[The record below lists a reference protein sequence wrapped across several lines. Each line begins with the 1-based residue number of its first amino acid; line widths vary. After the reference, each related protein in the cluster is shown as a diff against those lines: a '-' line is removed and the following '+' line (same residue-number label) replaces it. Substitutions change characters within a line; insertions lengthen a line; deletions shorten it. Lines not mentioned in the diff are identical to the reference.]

1 MVQVPISS
9 DHIILA
15 ELHTGMLVLAG
26 LCILAIALVKLVPGL
41 KKISP
46 KALALL
52 DPTSY
57 VAATAGTIMLVIG
70 GSVGIFIGSLTSLLT
85 IPAAENKVMFAIF
98 ALNLWLVVVVI
109 RTKFGSGIWNA
120 RGLSAM
126 YTLATLAGLGF
137 LTITGC
143 ESAHLTGTI
152 SPFDPLWQL
161 LGLDLSRSLVVF
173 PVLVSYIIIGA
184 MVSITVAT
192 LVLLRWRKR

>member
-41 KKISP
+41 RKMGP
-46 KALALL
+46 KALAFL

-57 VAATAGTIMLVIG
+57 VAAMAGTIMLVAG
-70 GSVGIFIGSLTSLLT
+70 GSVGLVIGSLRSLLT
-85 IPAAENKVMFAIF
+85 IPAAENKVMFAVF
-98 ALNLWLVVVVI
+98 AFNLWLVVVVM
-109 RTKFGSGIWNA
+109 RTRFGSSLWNQ
-120 RGLSAM
+120 RGLSTM
-126 YTLATLAGLGF
+126 YTIATVAGLGF

-152 SPFDPLWQL
+152 SPFDPLWEL
-161 LGLDLSRSLVVF
+161 LGLDLSKSLVIF
-173 PVLVSYIIIGA
+173 PVLVSYVIIGS
-184 MVSITVAT
+184 MVAITAAVF
-192 LVLLRWRKR
+192 VLLRWKKR

>member
-1 MVQVPISS
+1 MVKVPISS

-26 LCILAIALVKLVPGL
+26 LCILAIALVTFVPGL
-41 KKISP
+41 KKIGP
-46 KALALL
+46 RALALL

-57 VAATAGTIMLVIG
+57 VAATAGTIMFVIG
-70 GSVGIFIGSLTSLLT
+70 GSVGLLIGPLGPLLT

-98 ALNLWLVVVVI
+98 ALNLWLVVVVM
-109 RTKFGSGIWNA
+109 RAKFGSRIWNT

-126 YTLATLAGLGF
+126 YTLVTIAGMGF

-143 ESAHLTGTI
+143 ESAHITGTV
-152 SPFDPLWQL
+152 SPFDPLWEL
-161 LGLDLSRSLVVF
+161 LGLDLSRTLVVF

-184 MVSITVAT
+184 MVAITVAAV
-192 LVLLRWRKR
+192 LLLRWRKR

>member
-1 MVQVPISS
+1 MVKVPISS

-26 LCILAIALVKLVPGL
+26 LCILAIALVKFVPRL
-41 KKISP
+41 NKISP

-57 VAATAGTIMLVIG
+57 VAATVGTIMLVIG
-70 GSVGIFIGSLTSLLT
+70 GSVGLLIGPLTPLLT

-109 RTKFGSGIWNA
+109 RTRFGSGIWNT
-120 RGLSAM
+120 RGLSAV
-126 YTLATLAGLGF
+126 YTLATIAGLGF

-143 ESAHLTGTI
+143 ESAHLTGTV
-152 SPFDPLWQL
+152 SPFDPLWEL
-161 LGLDLSRSLVVF
+161 LGLNLSKTLVVF
-173 PVLVSYIIIGA
+173 PILVSYIIIGA
-184 MVSITVAT
+184 MVAITVST
-192 LVLLRWRKR
+192 VVLLRWRKR

>member
-26 LCILAIALVKLVPGL
+26 LCILALALVKWVPGL
-41 KKISP
+41 RKISP
-46 KALALL
+46 KALAFL

-57 VAATAGTIMLVIG
+57 VAAVAGTIMLVIG
-70 GSVGIFIGSLTSLLT
+70 GSVGILIGPLKPLLT

-98 ALNLWLVVVVI
+98 ALNLWLVVVII
-109 RTKFGSGIWNA
+109 RSKFGSRIWNT
-120 RGLSAM
+120 RGLSAT
-126 YTLATLAGLGF
+126 YTLATIAALGF

-152 SPFDPLWQL
+152 SPFDPLWGL
-161 LGLDLSRSLVVF
+161 LGLDLSKSLVVF
-173 PVLVSYIIIGA
+173 PVLVSYLIIGA
-184 MVSITVAT
+184 MVAITVAT
-192 LVLLRWRKR
+192 VVLLRWRKR